1 MPKKEFKNIDF
12 YNIDDVLDFL
22 SKDDSGN
29 FDDSNGNAGFSSNE
43 SYNVKEDLTTVARS
57 LSLDG
62 SDYMMKI
69 AAMAIGYDKASN
81 FDRAKEIL
89 SVANRETNFKRRIQK
104 MSRAYSI
111 SLTTKEPNEAIN
123 DALRVFFSSY
133 GNGDDILK
141 QAQDV
146 TDPKFVAE
154 KIFEIINIMLA
165 RMKFE
170 SRPKSKIR
178 IREKIFDF
186 DAIELSNKKSPGGAA
201 VGVALALIKNIL
213 IARDTFFI
221 NRVLEE
227 LNIMLR

>member
-1 MPKKEFKNIDF
+1 MPKKELENIDF

-22 SKDDSGN
+22 SKDDSGF
-29 FDDSNGNAGFSSNE
+29 FDDSNGNAGFASNE
-43 SYNVKEDLTTVARS
+43 SYNIKEELESVARS

-62 SDYMMKI
+62 SNYMMKI
-69 AAMAIGYDKASN
+69 AAMAIGYDKSSN

-89 SVANRETNFKRRIQK
+89 SVANRENNFKKRIQK
-104 MSRAYSI
+104 MSRAYSLALA
-111 SLTTKEPNEAIN
+111 SKNPNEAIN
-123 DALRVFFSSY
+123 DALGVFFSSY
-133 GNGDDILK
+133 NKATSISK
-141 QAQDV
+141 QAQAV
-146 TDPKFVAE
+146 TDPRFVAS
-154 KIFEIINIMLA
+154 KIFEIINIMLS

-170 SRPKSKIR
+170 SRPKSRIR

-227 LNIMLR
+227 LDIMLR